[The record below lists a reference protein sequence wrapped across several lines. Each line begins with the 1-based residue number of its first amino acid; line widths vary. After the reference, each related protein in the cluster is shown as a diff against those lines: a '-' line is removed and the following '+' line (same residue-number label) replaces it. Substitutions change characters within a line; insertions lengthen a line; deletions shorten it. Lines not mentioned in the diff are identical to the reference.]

1 MSIGLNDEENDLN
14 TTGPLKIPIP
24 KNGQIPSKC
33 AMAATTSNT
42 TNSSFI
48 GSLPK
53 RIVLKCDSPQIFSI
67 ESRPECGEG
76 AKPGTDG
83 AGEGKKAS
91 GNKLISNNGN
101 EGQAEM
107 GFEGY
112 REVGTSSGFN
122 SDVDSESP
130 FYSSDIDS
138 DTSEDPP
145 LLWNF
150 ADYFAN
156 LPGNDW
162 CVRIPQCFIED
173 EFNLFELPDVFRC
186 SLTLTDEPQ
195 VSKEKEE
202 FEEYTFDDLIDF
214 ITIEDL
220 TGNLTVMKLTFNH
233 LS

>member
-14 TTGPLKIPIP
+14 TTGPLKIPLP
-24 KNGQIPSKC
+24 KNGQMPLKC
-33 AMAATTSNT
+33 TTGTTTSTT

-67 ESRPECGEG
+67 ESRPEYGEG
-76 AKPGTDG
+76 TKQADSAVGDG
-83 AGEGKKAS
+83 NKSS
-91 GNKLISNNGN
+91 GNKLISSN
-101 EGQAEM
+101 EGKAEI

-162 CVRIPQCFIED
+162 CVRIPQCFIDD
-173 EFNLFELPDVFRC
+173 EFNLFELADVLRC
-186 SLTLTDEPQ
+186 SLTLTDELQ
-195 VSKEKEE
+195 ASKEKEE

-214 ITIEDL
+214 VTIEDL
-220 TGNLTVMKLTFNH
+220 TGN
-233 LS
+233 